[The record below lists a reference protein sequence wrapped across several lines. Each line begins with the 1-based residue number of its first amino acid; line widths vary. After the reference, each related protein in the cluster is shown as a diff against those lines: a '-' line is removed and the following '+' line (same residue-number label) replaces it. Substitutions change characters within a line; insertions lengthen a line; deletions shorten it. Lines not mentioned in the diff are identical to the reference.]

1 MTAKKWGHDELAH
14 DLAEK
19 FRADTSVMVWENM
32 QMGPSG
38 TQRPDVYVLPKSYS
52 RFTPTTYE
60 IKVSMSDF
68 RSDVT
73 AGKWQGYLKYSS
85 AVVFAAPAGLI
96 SKDDVP
102 AGCGLILRHD
112 EVWRTVKKPTLQRI
126 ETLPHETWMKMM
138 IDGLERQKR
147 EAIRQRPTGSEWAV
161 EQKLR
166 VTFGEDVACLV
177 RRALFSRSGLA
188 NEVAEAEKKRLEIR
202 QGTEA
207 YARSHRE
214 SVEREIGR
222 LTAEQQG
229 LAVALGLE
237 EGASLRQLASA
248 ISAACHRLRG
258 DSEVDRLTR
267 LFQRIQEVT
276 ADGLKPLPGETP
288 QQRALPGQIDMGT
301 VWGASI

>member
-38 TQRPDVYVLPKSYS
+38 TQRPDVYVLPKSYT

-102 AGCGLILRHD
+102 AGCGLILRHE

-147 EAIRQRPTGSEWAV
+147 EAIRQRPSGSVWAT

-166 VTFGEDVACLV
+166 KDFGDDIACLV
-177 RRALFSRSGLA
+177 RKAMWSKEQLQKEMTE
-188 NEVAEAEKKRLEIR
+188 NEQKRRDTQQEINKYAESQRETIARQFARLDGDQR
-202 QGTEA
+202 T
-207 YARSHRE
+207 
-214 SVEREIGR
+214 
-222 LTAEQQG
+222 
-229 LAVALGLE
+229 LAVALGLSE
-237 EGASLRQLASA
+237 DASIRHLIDAIASA
-248 ISAACHRLRG
+248 YRRIRD
-258 DSEVDRLTR
+258 DSEVVRLTS

-276 ADGLKPLPGETP
+276 ADGLKPLPGESP
-288 QQRALPGQIDMGT
+288 QQRALPGQLDMGS
-301 VWGASI
+301 VWEQAQ